1 MEKEDFTNVTEKNS
15 PKEAKNQK
23 LGRRPFLQG
32 FRRGR
37 LDEGWRVSKGSGHKK
52 VISVLQESSFRGW
65 EEKVVRELEH
75 ASAKCAFGGGRYS
88 VCRRCRAVL
97 LHIQYSTQT
106 CTGSEVLPRMYF
118 AKTTQMYFAN
128 TTPYPVSR

>member
-37 LDEGWRVSKGSGHKK
+37 LDEGWRGSKGSGHKK

-65 EEKVVRELEH
+65 EEKVVREHEH
-75 ASAKCAFGGGRYS
+75 ASARCAFGGGEQE
-88 VCRRCRAVL
+88 RAV
-97 LHIQYSTQT
+97 STMS
-106 CTGSEVLPRMYF
+106 GGRRDFIFLNGKELKIF
-118 AKTTQMYFAN
+118 AHEYERKY
-128 TTPYPVSR
+128 